1 MKTNCLVLKL
11 FLLSSFSLTTTVAQ
25 SRINYNNQDLFLSGS
40 NVAWVDFAYDV
51 GPGTT
56 NFTAFQNYFSSISN
70 AGGNA
75 IRFWLHTTGTNTPQ
89 FDANGFVIG
98 PGQGTISDLKQILD
112 LAWQN
117 NLGMVL
123 SLWSFDMMRNT
134 MSQTYLNRNRLM
146 LTDTLYTR
154 SYIENSLLPMVRELK
169 DHPAIISWEVFNEPE
184 GMSTE
189 FGWPSI
195 TTADV
200 DMFYIQ
206 RFINLV
212 AGAIHREVP
221 GAKVTNGTWGFPAAT
236 DVATIGKISAQDY
249 FSKLTAEQKV
259 ELEIF
264 FESKYG
270 VKLNANQIA
279 QNFYNLIAA
288 NKNYYRDDRLI
299 EAGGDPL
306 GTLDFYTVHYY
317 DWAGVAMSPFHNPYS
332 YWNLDKELVIAEFY
346 IQDTFNKNDEDLYKI
361 LIETGYAGALD
372 WGWDFSI
379 YSDRAKQNMKYLYA
393 NYPYDVVLNPKTGE
407 IYSFTASGNVIEKGD
422 TVLLKWKTAIG
433 SNVTLNSLPVDYQG
447 EMIVSPA
454 QTIFYTLQTSG
465 ETPST
470 LTLFV
475 DVLPSGKI
483 TYFKINSNAVG
494 PGESTTIT
502 WQTSRGSTVTL
513 NDEPVG
519 EDGSAEVY
527 PTGNPTKYKLLAV
540 GEVVDSAVV
549 YVSIVPAN
557 QVNRALNKIVTAST
571 AEQDFGHDLPA
582 YAVDGSLGTSWFSE
596 NADAQWIEIDL
607 GSEFIVEKINLIWD
621 YGYAKSYRIGISSD
635 MTSYKLVKQN
645 IDGKGG
651 TETFENL
658 NSKGRYLKIML
669 DKRATQYAFS
679 FKEIEVYGIPNPSDA
694 DEIVDELPSQ
704 FILEQ
709 NYPNPF
715 NPSTTISYIIPTPP
729 SVPPLS
735 KGRDM
740 GGVVTLKVY
749 DILGREVTTLVNEYQ
764 RPGKYSVKFDVG
776 ANRRFALQSGVYF
789 YTLSISDLSSNT
801 VFQETKKMIL
811 IK

>member
-1 MKTNCLVLKL
+1 MKKNSFVLKF
-11 FLLSSFSLTTTVAQ
+11 FLLLNFFAITVLAQ

-40 NVAWVDFAYDV
+40 NVAWVDFSTDI
-51 GPGTT
+51 GPGIT
-56 NFTAFQNYFSSISN
+56 NLTAFQNYFSSISQ
-70 AGGNA
+70 AGGNS
-75 IRFWLHTTGTNTPQ
+75 IRFWLHTTGTSTPQ

-98 PGQGTISDLKQILD
+98 PGQGTINDLKQILD

-117 NLGMVL
+117 NLGMIL

-154 SYIENSLLPMVRELK
+154 SYIENSLLPMIRELK
-169 DHPAIISWEVFNEPE
+169 DHPAIICWEVFNEPE

-189 FGWPSI
+189 FGWSSI

-212 AGAIHREVP
+212 AGAIHKEDP
-221 GAKVTNGTWGFPAAT
+221 DAKVTNGSWGFPAAT
-236 DVATIGKISAQDY
+236 DVTTIGKISAQDY
-249 FSKLTAEQKV
+249 FSKLSAEQKI
-259 ELEIF
+259 ELETF

-270 VKLNANQIA
+270 VQLSTDQIA
-279 QNFYNLIAA
+279 QNFYNLLAA

-299 EAGGDPL
+299 QAGGDPL

-332 YWNLDKELVIAEFY
+332 YWNLDKELAIAEFY
-346 IQDTFNKNDEDLYKI
+346 VQDTFSKNDEDLYKI
-361 LIETGYAGALD
+361 LIESGYAGALD
-372 WGWDFSI
+372 WGWDNST
-379 YSDRAKQNMKYLYA
+379 YSNRAKQNMKYLYA
-393 NYPYDVVLNPKTGE
+393 NYPYDVVLNPKTGV
-407 IYSFTASGNVIEKGD
+407 IYSFTASENVIEKGD
-422 TVLLKWKTAIG
+422 TILLKWKTAIG
-433 SNVTLNSLPVDYQG
+433 SSVALNNLPVDYQG
-447 EMIVSPA
+447 EMIVNPT
-454 QTIFYTLQTSG
+454 QTTFYTLQTFG
-465 ETPST
+465 EIPST
-470 LTLFV
+470 LILFV
-475 DVLPSGKI
+475 EVLPSGKI
-483 TYFKINSNAVG
+483 TYFKINSTAVG
-494 PGESTTIT
+494 SGESTTIT
-502 WQTSRGSTVTL
+502 WETSRGSLVTL
-513 NDEPVG
+513 NNEPVD

-527 PTGNPTKYKLLAV
+527 PTDNPTKYKLLAT

-557 QVNRALNKIVTAST
+557 QVNRALNKIVSAST
-571 AEQDFGHDLPA
+571 SEQDLGHELPA
-582 YAVDGSLGTSWFSE
+582 YAIDGLLNTSWFSE

-607 GSEFIVEKINLIWD
+607 GSEFIVEKINLVWD
-621 YGYAKSYRIGISSD
+621 YGYAQSYRIGISSD
-635 MTSYKLVKQN
+635 KISYKLVKQN

-651 TETFENL
+651 TEVFENL

-669 DKRATQYAFS
+669 DKRATLYGFS
-679 FKEIEVYGIPNPSDA
+679 FKEIEIYGIPNPSSV
-694 DEIVDELPSQ
+694 DEIANEIPSQ

-715 NPSTTISYIIPTPP
+715 NPTTTIEYTIPTPP

-749 DILGREVTTLVNEYQ
+749 DILGREIATLVNEYQ
-764 RPGKYSVKFDVG
+764 QPGRYKVEFGIELARQGGNSE
-776 ANRRFALQSGVYF
+776 
-789 YTLSISDLSSNT
+789 LSSGIYLYKLT
-801 VFQETKKMIL
+801 VGSLIKTKKMLIL
-811 IK
+811 K